1 MTKYITSNIKLSNSQ
16 LNKLILGIKNSTE
29 VALNFSSNLIA
40 NFSNEASFPH
50 KLLLNDTQVSRI
62 CKALANGSSG
72 NITFSKTQVS
82 KIMQSRRFIYD
93 IHIFASILLNLPREG
108 TYIAGDFRKDFL
120 DKQTDLIH
128 E

>member
-1 MTKYITSNIKLSNSQ
+1 MTTYITSNIKLSNSQ

-29 VALNFSSNLIA
+29 VALNFSSNLIG

-62 CKALANGSSG
+62 CKVLANGSSG
-72 NITFSKTQVS
+72 YITFSKTQVS

-93 IHIFASILLNLPREG
+93 IPILPVFYWIYLKREHI
-108 TYIAGDFRKDFL
+108 
-120 DKQTDLIH
+120 
-128 E
+128 

>member
-1 MTKYITSNIKLSNSQ
+1 MTTYITSNIKLSNSQ

-29 VALNFSSNLIA
+29 VALNFSSNLIG

-62 CKALANGSSG
+62 CKVLANGSSG

-93 IHIFASILLNLPREG
+93 IPILPVFYWIYLEG
-108 TYIAGDFRKDFL
+108 TYIAGDFRQDFL